1 MLKLVC
7 IYDYYG
13 AMLARCI
20 GRLSIQTLGCMY
32 FMNNRNG
39 RILVAI
45 ELNSNDSFKNHCHS
59 LGVLL

>member
-20 GRLSIQTLGCMY
+20 GRLSIQTGCMY
-32 FMNNRNG
+32 FMNNRND
-39 RILVAI
+39 RILA
-45 ELNSNDSFKNHCHS
+45 
-59 LGVLL
+59 